1 MNQGTSQEPVRCLK
15 PWHYGLLMFAFYL
28 FWGSFFT
35 EISIASQII
44 FNFAVFY
51 PAGFTA
57 GYFRTRSRLR
67 DVYIIGLLFNS
78 LTYGLAITGGQMVQ
92 LPIMLIDFLSMVL
105 WIFLG
110 ILVGKRTAA

>member
-1 MNQGTSQEPVRCLK
+1 MNQGTSQDPVRSLK
-15 PWHYGLLMFAFYL
+15 PWHYGLLMFSFYL

-35 EISIASQII
+35 EVSIASQIV

-67 DVYIIGLLFNS
+67 DVYIIGLFFNI
-78 LTYGLAITGGQMVQ
+78 LTYGLAITGGQTVQ
-92 LPIMLIDFLSMVL
+92 LQVIFVDFISMVL
-105 WIFLG
+105 CIFLG
-110 ILVGKRTAA
+110 ILVGKRMAD

>member
-1 MNQGTSQEPVRCLK
+1 MNQGTSQEPVRSLK

-35 EISIASQII
+35 EVSIASQII

-57 GYFRTRSRLR
+57 GYFRTKSRLR
-67 DVYIIGLLFNS
+67 DVYIIGLLFNT
-78 LTYGLAITGGQMVQ
+78 LTYGLAITGGQTVQ
-92 LPIMLIDFLSMVL
+92 LPIVLTDFLSMVL
-105 WIFLG
+105 CIFLG
-110 ILVGKRTAA
+110 ILVGKRTAD